1 MHSQLLNPESAV
13 PRPPS
18 NKHGAP
24 GEALDADWFILRCAS
39 GLDFLAEEEL
49 RGSGW
54 DIFLAR
60 ERKWQPG
67 RWRRKRHQAVTVDY
81 PRFPGYLF
89 IAVCPPQWPDLSA
102 RPFVTFIR
110 GVLAMD
116 GVPVPL
122 APREIERL
130 KAEDGTTV
138 PHVGSVPTRKSFAP
152 GQAARIL
159 AGPFQA
165 FVVVIEA
172 ISADGAKASVPLFG
186 RQAEVVLPL
195 TWLEA
200 A

>member
-1 MHSQLLNPESAV
+1 MQPRLLNTESAV

-89 IAVCPPQWPDLSA
+89 IAICPPGWPDLSA
-102 RPFVTFIR
+102 RPFIR

-159 AGPFQA
+159 AGPFQE
-165 FVVVIEA
+165 FIVVIESIGEA
-172 ISADGAKASVPLFG
+172 GARASVPVLG
-186 RQAEVVLPL
+186 RQADVVLPL
-195 TWLEA
+195 TILEA